1 MRSLQDLDR
10 WIAEKVKRHLAG
22 AAPQRRELLEV
33 RRDLLEDVRV
43 HIEPKGAGKVL
54 FPYNSLVARIVVLDD
69 AEAERLRAAAEALE
83 ADVRELLAE
92 AGCPVPALTL
102 EMDVKVAEEASFAV
116 EYVRRAA
123 APATVFTRPA
133 AKLVVLAGE
142 ADAAEIEIAANR
154 VNLGRMKEVSSER
167 DGLRRRNDLAF
178 AESETTVSREHAY
191 LIYDAGSGK
200 FRLCDYQSTRGTA
213 VFRDGRR
220 IDVPRA
226 SPRGVPLQS
235 GDEIHLGAARVRFV
249 LAG

>member
-123 APATVFTRPA
+123 APAKPTRP
-133 AKLVVLAGE
+133 KSRSPP
-142 ADAAEIEIAANR
+142 IA
-154 VNLGRMKEVSSER
+154 SIS
-167 DGLRRRNDLAF
+167 DG
-178 AESETTVSREHAY
+178 
-191 LIYDAGSGK
+191 
-200 FRLCDYQSTRGTA
+200 
-213 VFRDGRR
+213 
-220 IDVPRA
+220 
-226 SPRGVPLQS
+226 
-235 GDEIHLGAARVRFV
+235 
-249 LAG
+249 